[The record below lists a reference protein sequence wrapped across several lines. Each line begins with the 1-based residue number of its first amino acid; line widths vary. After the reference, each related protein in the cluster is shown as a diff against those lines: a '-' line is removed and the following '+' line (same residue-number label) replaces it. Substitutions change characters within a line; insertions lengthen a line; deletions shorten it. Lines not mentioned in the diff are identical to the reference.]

1 MTRNED
7 SHVLCGQVVSAATKA
22 VDNNI
27 YIFSGKQHSDDRL
40 LGFVFSV
47 GRAPI
52 KHQHDNVHNT
62 YIIYIYL

>member
-40 LGFVFSV
+40 LGFVCSLL
-47 GRAPI
+47 GGLP
-52 KHQHDNVHNT
+52 
-62 YIIYIYL
+62 